1 MKICYENELIAMP
14 CLVVCQA
21 EEQLEHEQLIEKIQD
36 LEGSTARVSVGP
48 TVVLVENV
56 VLFSVI
62 YLPGVV

>member
-1 MKICYENELIAMP
+1 MS

-36 LEGSTARVSVGP
+36 LEGSAARVSFGP

-56 VLFSVI
+56 VLFSVT
-62 YLPGVV
+62 YLPCVV